1 MEENK
6 DNINLFINL
15 LEKKYGSWDRNKAL
29 FGTTA
34 YGKVASDLSIS
45 SSQFT
50 KLLYGTATDGM
61 YERAS
66 DNINRLIGRQSVE
79 KANEEKGF
87 IIKKLKETYRKKIF
101 IVSLFFLGI
110 GLTTSYLLDFNH
122 SDSKKSD
129 YENHPLEKYFYPE
142 SSMFFDSPYLG
153 NSAISENCPASG
165 FEGRWILSEPFKLP
179 LPGMKK
185 PGLYYQ
191 AKSADIMI
199 RGTNLFDSYIE
210 KGHAMMGYEYL
221 KSEIWIDTKQE
232 TLVPRYFNPSSKE
245 FTESFK
251 ELTFESDPRFKKI
264 ADLAAFNVNMFYV
277 HGDSITRNA
286 ELTGRIAIN
295 VNKSLA
301 KKYNV
306 DVDYIVKNILGDL
319 IKSSCNTAF
328 NPFCNPNDLSEGRSM
343 ITFDCIYTFNKGNL
357 GLGKG
362 YPYTKTYLFKDQVFS
377 DYLPCACDGKVKQ
390 D

>member
-15 LEKKYGSWDRNKAL
+15 LEKKYGIWDRNKAL
-29 FGTTA
+29 FGTTS

-66 DNINRLIGRQSVE
+66 NNINRLIGRQSVD
-79 KANEEKGF
+79 KANEEKQLL
-87 IIKKLKETYRKKIF
+87 INKLKKAYRKKIF
-101 IVSLFFLGI
+101 ITSIFFLGF
-110 GLTTSYLLDFNH
+110 GLITSYLLDFNH
-122 SDSKKSD
+122 LDGKKSD
-129 YENHPLEKYFYPE
+129 YEKHPLENYFYPE
-142 SSMFFDSPYLG
+142 SSMFFDSPFIG

-165 FEGRWILSEPFKLP
+165 FEGRWVLSEPFKLP

-191 AKSADIMI
+191 AKSADMII
-199 RGTNLFDSYIE
+199 RGTNLFDSFIQ

-232 TLVPRYFNPSSKE
+232 ALVPRYFNPLSKE

-251 ELTFESDPRFKKI
+251 QLSFESDPRFKKI
-264 ADLAAFNVNMFYV
+264 ATLAAFNVNMFNI

-286 ELTGRIAIN
+286 ELTGRIAID
-295 VNKSLA
+295 VNKNLA

-306 DVDYIVKNILGDL
+306 DVDYIIKNILGDL

-328 NPFCNPNDLSEGRSM
+328 NPFCNPNDLSEGSSM
-343 ITFDCIYTFNKGNL
+343 ITFDCIYTFNEENL

-362 YPYTKTYLFKDQVFS
+362 YPYSKSYLLKDQVFS
-377 DYLPCACDGKVKQ
+377 DYLPCGCDGKVNQ